1 MSWSRSIRDFRVKWT
16 RWEFWPAWFFNIPVL
31 FIALYYGLRSGNLLF
46 FTRANPVIETG
57 GLLGESKINIY
68 RHLPADVY
76 PATIFIPAGQRQ
88 PDGIRRQL
96 LTARIGWPCIAKPNM
111 GERGFLVH
119 NCANETALLEH
130 LIAHPEIDFLVQ
142 DFVTWE
148 EEYSVMYHRF
158 PDAEQGQITSLC
170 AKGFLSVTG
179 DGQRT
184 VRELMTDDP
193 RASFQLDRL
202 SLEQPELLRSRP
214 GAGERVLLEPIGNH
228 CRGTTFLNA
237 NDRITPALTSRFD
250 EISHASTGLYYG
262 RFDLKCRSLADLE
275 KGQHFA
281 IMEYNGVGAEPAH
294 IYHPGRSLWKAYRD
308 MAAHWDILYRLC
320 REQKKRGV
328 PAETIRQVWQQIQV
342 WRNQQPL
349 RARE

>member
-1 MSWSRSIRDFRVKWT
+1 MWVKWT
-16 RWEFWPAWFFNIPVL
+16 RWEFWPSWFFNIPVL

-68 RHLPADVY
+68 AHLPAGTY
-76 PATIFIPAGQRQ
+76 PTTVFVPAGIRQ
-88 PDGIRRQL
+88 PDLIRAQL
-96 LTARIGWPCIAKPNM
+96 FEANIGWPCIAKPNM
-111 GERGFLVH
+111 GERGFLVRK
-119 NCANETALLEH
+119 CANEASLLEF
-130 LIAHPEIDFLVQ
+130 LANHPAVDFLVQ

-158 PDAEQGQITSLC
+158 PDADRGCITSLC

-184 VRELMTDDP
+184 VRELMMDDP

-202 SLEQPELLRSRP
+202 GMEQPDLLRSRP
-214 GAGERVLLEPIGNH
+214 SAGQQLLLEPIGNH
-228 CRGTTFLNA
+228 CRGTTFFNA
-237 NDRITPALTSRFD
+237 NGRITPALTATFDRISRQ
-250 EISHASTGLYYG
+250 STGLFYG

-275 KGQHFA
+275 NGEHFA

-294 IYHPGRSLWKAYRD
+294 IYHPGRPLWKAYRD
-308 MAAHWDILYRLC
+308 MAAHWHILYRLC
-320 REQKKRGV
+320 REQKRLGV
-328 PAETIRQVWQQIQV
+328 PAETIRQFWQQIQV
-342 WRNQQPL
+342 WRTHQPV
-349 RARE
+349 RALEQS